1 MGAAACGC
9 EDHKMRALTRLLAME
24 SATSA
29 VDAPQPAAGAA
40 DRRGAAPAHQSAPGW
55 RIWTGLWIIYVVWGS
70 TYLAIRVVVETMP
83 PLVSGGIRFML
94 AGAILYVVLLL
105 RGGRESVHFRREQ
118 VVSCLIVGTLLVTGG
133 NGLVMV
139 GEVDVPSALAALII
153 ASVPLWVVVYR
164 RVAGEAI
171 ATATLVGVGVGFAGL
186 ALLLLPSGGNDEVTS
201 WVGLLLLFCAAPC
214 WALGSFLSKR
224 RVLPSDPFLSTALQ
238 MMLGGLTSL
247 IAGLARGEAAD
258 VHVGSFSTDSLLAFA
273 YLIFIGSLVAFTAYV
288 WLLQHAPISKVA
300 TYAYVNPIIA
310 IVLGWAILSEAITVW
325 MIAGAAIVVASVAT
339 IVRKESA

>member
-1 MGAAACGC
+1 MGAVTHGC
-9 EDHKMRALTRLLAME
+9 EHQPMA
-24 SATSA
+24 SAS
-29 VDAPQPAAGAA
+29 VAPTYRNAA
-40 DRRGAAPAHQSAPGW
+40 RWQ
-55 RIWTGLWIIYVVWGS
+55 IWTGLWIVYIVWGS

-83 PLVSGGIRFML
+83 PLLSGGVRFTF
-94 AGAILYVVLLL
+94 AGAILYLFLLL
-105 RGGRESVHFRREQ
+105 RGGREGVRFTREQ
-118 VVSCLIVGTLLVTGG
+118 VVSAAIVGTLLVTGG

-171 ATATLVGVGVGFAGL
+171 ATGTLVGVGVGFVGL
-186 ALLLLPSGGNDEVTS
+186 ALILLPSGSNDEVTS
-201 WVGLLLLFCAAPC
+201 WVGLLLLCIAAPS

-224 RVLPSDPFLSTALQ
+224 RPLPSDPFLSTSLQ
-238 MMLGGLTSL
+238 MVLGGLTSV
-247 IAGLARGEAAD
+247 IGGLARGEAGD
-258 VHVGSFSTDSLLAFA
+258 VDFGGFSSDSLLAYV

-288 WLLQHAPISKVA
+288 WLLQNAPVSKVA

-310 IVLGWAILSEAITVW
+310 IFLGWAILSEEITVW
-325 MIAGAAIVVASVAT
+325 IVAGAAIVVASVAT